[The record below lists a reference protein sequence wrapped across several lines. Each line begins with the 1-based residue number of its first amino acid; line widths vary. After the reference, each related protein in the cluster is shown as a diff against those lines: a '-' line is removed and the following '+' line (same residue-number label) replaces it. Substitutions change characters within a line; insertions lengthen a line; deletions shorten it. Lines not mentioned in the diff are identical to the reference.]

1 MQLRNTTLGMECQ
14 EVISETWNWGKE
26 KLFVKQQCTNI
37 KLHRVCF
44 NKLREIQN
52 LYFSVNSVIT
62 LIYYPILNMA
72 KAWQKM
78 PTKMNP
84 VWIKL
89 FILPDN

>member
-1 MQLRNTTLGMECQ
+1 M
-14 EVISETWNWGKE
+14 
-26 KLFVKQQCTNI
+26 FVKQQHANI

-44 NKLREIQN
+44 NKIHEIQS
-52 LYFSVNSVIT
+52 LYFSVISVIT

-72 KAWQKM
+72 KAWQEK
-78 PTKMNP
+78 PTKMNL